1 MARKQR
7 KLDKEAVAHAASNS
21 RVVEFMA
28 AQAAARTQERAAFEA
43 QCAARLQAEAERK
56 AAEAVRTSMRAPPE
70 DRWRIAPRWWL
81 DSGGTQE
88 RWEEERAERYRRN
101 ADAQTPRIR
110 RPVRL
115 SRRHR
120 PLLSAVY
127 TRTVSDAASS
137 SVKCV
142 TRAFAL
148 SALLSVQTGGRVTS
162 APHCSS
168 ALLRSVPD
176 MCSECLAAGPP
187 PEREVD
193 VRSSLGPEEAVV
205 QASEEEL
212 VAYAH
217 GYVDYGDVHADPY

>member
-101 ADAQTPRIR
+101 ADAQTPPIPARPTEPEASPTPLRSIHTDCERCGELFRQMRDESVCSECAPQCADR
-110 RPVRL
+110 RPCEIC
-115 SRRHR
+115 
-120 PLLSAVY
+120 
-127 TRTVSDAASS
+127 T
-137 SVKCV
+137 
-142 TRAFAL
+142 AL
-148 SALLSVQTGGRVTS
+148 FI
-162 APHCSS
+162 CSP
-168 ALLRSVPD
+168 AQPD

>member
-101 ADAQTPRIR
+101 ADAQTPPIPA
-110 RPVRL
+110 RPTEPEA
-115 SRRHR
+115 SPT
-120 PLLSAVY
+120 PLRSIHTE

-142 TRAFAL
+142 TRGER
-148 SALLSVQTGGRVTS
+148 LL
-162 APHCSS
+162 
-168 ALLRSVPD
+168 
-176 MCSECLAAGPP
+176 
-187 PEREVD
+187 
-193 VRSSLGPEEAVV
+193 
-205 QASEEEL
+205 
-212 VAYAH
+212 
-217 GYVDYGDVHADPY
+217 